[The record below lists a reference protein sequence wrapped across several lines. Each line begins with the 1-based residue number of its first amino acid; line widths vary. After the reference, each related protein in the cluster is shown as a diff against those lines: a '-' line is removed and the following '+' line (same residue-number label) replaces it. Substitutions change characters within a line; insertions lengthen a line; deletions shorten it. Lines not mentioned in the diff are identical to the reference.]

1 MVRYR
6 SFVKSIPS
14 ASSTLELLTPMAF
27 LPLCRNRMTKKTRN
41 WLMVLLSIPVAVI
54 LAVTGLLI
62 FNAARPLPPIQPLP
76 NPNGYADLVKAGAM
90 VSDNYDTGDENWNTM
105 KLGELRRLVAKN
117 SDALQAARTNLQEDC
132 AVPLEFSQ
140 NWGSRHLPEL
150 ANFKR
155 LAQAFVAEGRL
166 AEMENRPGDAAKSY
180 LDAIR
185 LGYKSAHGGVLID
198 QLVGIAIEAMGV
210 SHLQML
216 VDQLD
221 AKTCREAAATLET
234 LDAQRQT
241 WNEVMQQE
249 SAWSRRAYP
258 GLRNRLH
265 AMMTSGL
272 LKPAY
277 QKGEQKFNKRQIMTR
292 QLLVDL
298 AARVYELEH
307 GHRPSSVAELVPDYL
322 KAVPKDPASGANL
335 VLMP

>member
-1 MVRYR
+1 
-6 SFVKSIPS
+6 
-14 ASSTLELLTPMAF
+14 MAF
-27 LPLCRNRMTKKTRN
+27 LPICRNRMTKKSRN

-62 FNAARPLPPIQPLP
+62 FDAVRPLPPIPPLP
-76 NPNGYADLVKAGAM
+76 NPNAYDDFVKAGAM
-90 VSDNYDTGDENWNTM
+90 VSDNYDSGDENWNTM

-117 SDALQAARTNLQEDC
+117 SDALQAARTHLQEDC

-185 LGYKSAHGGVLID
+185 LGHKSAHGGVLID
-198 QLVGIAIEAMGV
+198 QLVGIAIEAIGMAG
-210 SHLQML
+210 LEKL

-234 LDAQRQT
+234 LDAQEQT
-241 WNEVMQQE
+241 WKEVMLQE
-249 SAWSRRAYP
+249 NAWSRRTF
-258 GLRNRLH
+258 
-265 AMMTSGL
+265 TSLSYRIYRPL
-272 LKPAY
+272 LSKMSVKAY
-277 QKGEQKFNKRQIMTR
+277 QAGERKFKKRQIMTR
-292 QLLVDL
+292 QLLIAL
-298 AARVYELEH
+298 AARAYELEN
-307 GHRPSSVAELVPDYL
+307 GHRPASFTDLVPDYL

-335 VLMP
+335 VLPP

>member
-1 MVRYR
+1 
-6 SFVKSIPS
+6 
-14 ASSTLELLTPMAF
+14 
-27 LPLCRNRMTKKTRN
+27 MTKKSRN

-54 LAVTGLLI
+54 LTVTGLLI
-62 FNAARPLPPIQPLP
+62 FDAIRPLPPIPPLP
-76 NPNGYADLVKAGAM
+76 NPNGYDDLVKAGEMA
-90 VSDNYDTGDENWNTM
+90 DNNIGNYNEM
-105 KLGELRRLVAKN
+105 KLGELRKLVAKN
-117 SDALQAARTNLQEDC
+117 SDALQAARTHLQEDC

-150 ANFKR
+150 AGFKR

-180 LDAIR
+180 LNAIR
-185 LGYKSAHGGVLID
+185 LGHKSAKGGVLID

-210 SHLQML
+210 SHLQIL

-241 WNEVMQQE
+241 WNDVLQQE
-249 SAWSRRAYP
+249 RAWSRRAYP
-258 GLRNRLH
+258 DIRYRMAELV
-265 AMMTSGL
+265 MSSS
-272 LKPAY
+272 LKKAY
-277 QKGEQKFNKRQIMTR
+277 QAGERKFKKHQLMTL
-292 QLLVDL
+292 QLLVEL
-298 AARVYELEH
+298 AARAYELEH
-307 GHRPSSVAELVPDYL
+307 GCRPASVTDLVPDYL